1 VNYNFCNIFAIFFL
15 FASIEI
21 IMRDVKEISCTSL
34 LSFIY
39 QDIKIKLG
47 SVIIIARCY
56 FNYDMLAHSLNS
68 LIFK

>member
-1 VNYNFCNIFAIFFL
+1 
-15 FASIEI
+15 
-21 IMRDVKEISCTSL
+21 MRDVKEISCTSL

-47 SVIIIARCY
+47 SVINVIIIARCY
-56 FNYDMLAHSLNS
+56 FNYDMLAHSLKS

>member
-1 VNYNFCNIFAIFFL
+1 
-15 FASIEI
+15 
-21 IMRDVKEISCTSL
+21 MRDVKEITCTSL

-56 FNYDMLAHSLNS
+56 FNYDMLAHSLGDDNN
-68 LIFK
+68 L